1 MKIQQWTNKQK
12 VGGKLKLR
20 LWDQACKRSIESRVQ
35 KGGVMIVHVLSCWLA
50 SSYPIWC
57 AFLQHIS
64 WRVSIESAINKLRV
78 LAILHEAMARLLHGC
93 LYILQWYWAWT
104 LSYQSKI
111 ISVNIRIS
119 LLLLREKVK
128 HADFWNHHNYSL
140 SKVYQFIWSC
150 HVFFY

>member
-1 MKIQQWTNKQK
+1 MKIQQWTNKRK

-35 KGGVMIVHVLSCWLA
+35 KGSVMIVHVLSGWLA

-119 LLLLREKVK
+119 LVLLREKVK